1 MINAI
6 KLILQ
11 VPPFPGPWYSILHL
25 VCEAQ
30 PCSDCAVPGGDPLNF
45 GEIVR
50 SKLYCS
56 KRCSN
61 IGVSLKYVAPYE
73 LMNST
78 VYEIF

>member
-1 MINAI
+1 M
-6 KLILQ
+6 
-11 VPPFPGPWYSILHL
+11 
-25 VCEAQ
+25 CEAQ
-30 PCSDCAVPGGDPLNF
+30 PRSDGAVPGGDPLNF

-56 KRCSN
+56 KKILN

-73 LMNST
+73 SMNST